1 MKIKVAK
8 LRINV
13 ATGDAASTAIL
24 YGVVIQ
30 SVAYIIEILN
40 SATNLKG
47 LNKADIAVNADYLS
61 ESTSVEMKFIF
72 SLRVW
77 HLFSILFGV
86 IGKAIKKFIET
97 APDKKA
103 SPPPHPA
110 PVTKKGTSPKSK
122 VSGQVKIEK

>member
-1 MKIKVAK
+1 M
-8 LRINV
+8 

-40 SATNLKG
+40 STTNLKG
-47 LNKADIAVNADYLS
+47 LKRADIAVNADYLS
-61 ESTSVEMKFIF
+61 ESTSVDMKFVF

-77 HLFSILFGV
+77 HIFSILFGV

-97 APDKKA
+97 
-103 SPPPHPA
+103 SPEAPA
-110 PVTKKGTSPKSK
+110 PAVGGAKPSEQVTSSPAKKK
-122 VSGQVKIEK
+122 EK